1 MGHRRRRFAFGFVVA
16 RERGSE
22 ERGGKGWKWHGGHE
36 MKFISRTW
44 VTDADVYGTIHNLG
58 PGHERELGRFGGFAM
73 LMKMGVGGSER

>member
-1 MGHRRRRFAFGFVVA
+1 MFTLPNSTEVA
-16 RERGSE
+16 ETSIKMCMPLS
-22 ERGGKGWKWHGGHE
+22 GKGWKWHGGHE

-73 LMKMGVGGSER
+73 LMKMGVGGSE